1 MPRSTS
7 MHFHMP
13 AGSAVAHTRSERR
26 LQQLTDKGT
35 SAWQAAPRRPAR
47 ATARAR
53 RAQSSSAQSLTVQSR
68 PSPPDAIM
76 GSVGWQLTASTAS
89 QWPVPGASGPSRPSS
104 TCTSCGARAR
114 AAVSRDGGARCA
126 ATSRAG
132 ARRGRRAARLP
143 AVEVPNVD
151 AVVLRAAH
159 HPRALAPG
167 HRERGKH
174 RVQLVLVACARPP
187 RRPACHVVRARVQA
201 CAGQPYTLTL

>member
-13 AGSAVAHTRSERR
+13 AGSAVAHTRSARR

-47 ATARAR
+47 AKARAR

-114 AAVSRDGGARCA
+114 AAVSRDGACKVRRDVARRRKARAARGAPAGCRGARC
-126 ATSRAG
+126 R
-132 ARRGRRAARLP
+132 RRGPPSRSP
-143 AVEVPNVD
+143 PTG
-151 AVVLRAAH
+151 
-159 HPRALAPG
+159 P
-167 HRERGKH
+167 
-174 RVQLVLVACARPP
+174 CARPP
-187 RRPACHVVRARVQA
+187 RTRQTPSAACSCGLRAPRGGRLSAWCAPACKCVPAN
-201 CAGQPYTLTL
+201 PIP